1 MDCDVTAGVG
11 RPARIGFVS
20 GEVGHFLL
28 VFAVNFE
35 RNTLKDLDPKTRR
48 RGSEYVTRG
57 VNCLWGC
64 ADRERHSAADQRASG
79 W

>member
-35 RNTLKDLDPKTRR
+35 RKTLKDLDPKTRR
-48 RGSEYVTRG
+48 RGSDTLHAV
-57 VNCLWGC
+57 
-64 ADRERHSAADQRASG
+64 
-79 W
+79 